1 MPQKRTSYTPKNSD
15 AMQEKFIN
23 YIMREGKKEIARRI
37 FTDMLKELEKRGQK
51 KPLDTFK
58 LAIENARPT
67 MEVRPKRIGGGVY
80 QIPIEVTQ
88 NRQIMLSFRWIIT
101 AAKERKGAPMAK
113 KLAIEILDTANGTGA
128 AIKKKEDTH
137 RMAQANR
144 AFAHFARY

>member
-37 FTDMLKELEKRGQK
+37 FTEMLKELEKKGQK

>member
-1 MPQKRTSYTPKNSD
+1 MPQKRTSFLPKNSD
-15 AMQEKFIN
+15 LLQEKFIN
-23 YIMREGKKEIARRI
+23 YIMRQGKKQTARRI
-37 FTDMLKELEKRGQK
+37 FADMLKELERKGQK
-51 KPLDTFK
+51 NPLELFK

-88 NRQIMLSFRWIIT
+88 SRQIMLSFRWIIT

-113 KLAIEILDTANGTGA
+113 KLAVELLDTANGTGA

>member
-1 MPQKRTSYTPKNSD
+1 
-15 AMQEKFIN
+15 MQEKFIN